1 MTAAVPPLS
10 LLLGSVPQ
18 FTIWSN
24 KKTFICTTRQTNRGW
39 QWAKVSSCTVRT
51 ANCLSV
57 FTCLLSYFS
66 SLGFCPFL
74 RWPST
79 SLGVLAGGA
88 LCFRGWR
95 GSWVLYAKQAKIQVV
110 STFSITETD
119 QENIRNVFFHIHIPV
134 ALLTCSLQ
142 FHLCQVFGEFTGAG
156 HYCPLPRDVGH
167 CVPAACAIAV
177 DEIWVWRLHVHHL
190 SMTSALITPTRMRS
204 ECHTAVG
211 HHKKQIKM
219 QSYFYSLQEKWE
231 DMSLC
236 SFNRKEGPILTA
248 LNTDEKSTSI
258 FTIQGQELWMK

>member
-95 GSWVLYAKQAKIQVV
+95 GSWVL
-110 STFSITETD
+110 
-119 QENIRNVFFHIHIPV
+119 
-134 ALLTCSLQ
+134 CSLQ

-190 SMTSALITPTRMRS
+190 SMTSALITPWSGR
-204 ECHTAVG
+204 
-211 HHKKQIKM
+211 
-219 QSYFYSLQEKWE
+219 L
-231 DMSLC
+231 L
-236 SFNRKEGPILTA
+236 L
-248 LNTDEKSTSI
+248 STCYY
-258 FTIQGQELWMK
+258 